1 MLVNSKY
8 NSYMDFKLDMK
19 IFQTVI
25 LNSQVNLSSYKEEVL
40 RELEQEKPIKS
51 FDSIRYQLSDL
62 VSADYVI
69 NYNNDLELSDTE
81 LVVDFDEIGGSEE
94 YDIVDELDFDTEE
107 VDNVRSRCIINP
119 ETSPL
124 SIDRIHEINEA
135 YSKFLDSELE
145 DFNGNIAELEERI
158 NNLMIED
165 DEEVID
171 FDNDT
176 GTAEYDIE
184 DEIAVNVDD
193 NIEMEGCIT
202 DLSDMNKN
210 SNKGYSYD
218 DDEDIN
224 EEYNLEEDTN
234 NHEGYSDE
242 DLEDEYFG
250 YSDDEED
257 EDEYT
262 DDYKDSE
269 DEDKF
274 IDNDEDSEED
284 EDEYIDN
291 DEESE
296 DEDEYDG
303 YSDDED
309 EDEDE
314 YIAEDEDSQDEEEY
328 SEDEEDEY
336 SDYDEDLDE
345 DEYIAEDD
353 NEDSDEDE
361 DDYSEEYEG
370 NTGEDDDEIDAF
382 LDTKNNKGVD
392 EQKTESSSEIEIDNI
407 DSDSVDDFEPE
418 FIDIDTAKEEKSD
431 TEIKK
436 EVVKEVKKEETVK
449 EEEPKDLIQFI
460 RKHPRCEVSFALQY
474 FSKKEIEKNIM
485 MGRIIKKGNKLYF

>member
-1 MLVNSKY
+1 
-8 NSYMDFKLDMK
+8 MDFKLDMK

-51 FDSIRYQLSDL
+51 FDSIRYQLSDI

-94 YDIVDELDFDTEE
+94 YDIVDEMDFDTEE

-145 DFNGNIAELEERI
+145 EFNGNIAELEERI
-158 NNLMIED
+158 NNLIVED

-171 FDNDT
+171 FDNDI
-176 GTAEYDIE
+176 GDAEYDIE

-193 NIEMEGCIT
+193 NIEMEDCII
-202 DLSDMNKN
+202 DLSDMNTV
-210 SNKGYSYD
+210 SNKGYSDNNED
-218 DDEDIN
+218 DDIN
-224 EEYNLEEDTN
+224 EEYNLDDDIDDSYPSDDNNEDEYDDYSEEYDEYTEEN
-234 NHEGYSDE
+234 DEYEDEDDEYSDE
-242 DLEDEYFG
+242 DEY
-250 YSDDEED
+250 EEI
-257 EDEYT
+257 DEYT
-262 DDYKDSE
+262 DE
-269 DEDKF
+269 
-274 IDNDEDSEED
+274 
-284 EDEYIDN
+284 
-291 DEESE
+291 
-296 DEDEYDG
+296 
-303 YSDDED
+303 
-309 EDEDE
+309 
-314 YIAEDEDSQDEEEY
+314 DEEEY
-328 SEDEEDEY
+328 SEEIDEY
-336 SDYDEDLDE
+336 SDE
-345 DEYIAEDD
+345 DEYDD
-353 NEDSDEDE
+353 NDTDNEIDE
-361 DDYSEEYEG
+361 Y
-370 NTGEDDDEIDAF
+370 EDDDEYEDNTEEDDYLDEEDDNDDENEEEIDEYSDEEEYDDNTEDYF
-382 LDTKNNKGVD
+382 EEDTSNKGVD
-392 EQKTESSSEIEIDNI
+392 EQKTESSSEVETDTL

-418 FIDIDTAKEEKSD
+418 FIDIDITKEEKSN

-436 EVVKEVKKEETVK
+436 EVVKEIVKEVKKEETVK